1 MHLVASN
8 TVGVKELVEVGDNK
22 SFDVEVGPS
31 PTVLDALDCS
41 GDTAQYPHLV
51 SSEKKFLAL
60 EVCHLQT
67 QRFCQVVVDE

>member
-1 MHLVASN
+1 MHLVAGN
-8 TVGVKELVEVGDNK
+8 TVGVQELVEVGNNK
-22 SFDVEVGPS
+22 SFDVEVGPC

-51 SSEKKFLAL
+51 SSEEKFLAL